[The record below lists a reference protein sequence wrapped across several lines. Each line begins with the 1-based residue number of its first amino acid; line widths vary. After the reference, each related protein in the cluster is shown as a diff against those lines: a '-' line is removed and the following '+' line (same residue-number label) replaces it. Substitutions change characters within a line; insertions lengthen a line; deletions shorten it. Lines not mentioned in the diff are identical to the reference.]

1 MKRFNFAAIRNFI
14 LTHKLLSLL
23 VICVI
28 GVGHHWRYDNI
39 DGVHSAD
46 NTNPVLVDT

>member
-1 MKRFNFAAIRNFI
+1 MKWFNFAAIRNFI

-28 GVGHHWRYDNI
+28 GVG
-39 DGVHSAD
+39 G
-46 NTNPVLVDT
+46 VLVARLLVRSPVQV